1 MRHHASVRPR
11 GRRTSPGNAAYQRY
25 RRNDDIDDPSHEFLL
40 YTTFTLNAKG
50 TPAIETCDGIER
62 DRSARSKSG
71 YSSRQRKEFYDSNK
85 GSYMIGDSAMASV
98 ASKFDYLPVSLFGAV
113 MGLTGLSVAWRL
125 AYVRYGVP
133 DVIADTIGAL
143 AIAAFLAMAAAYT
156 VKWLTAPDVVKAEFR
171 HPIAGNLFGTIFV
184 SLLLLPIILA
194 TATLWAA
201 RLLWGVGAVGMAVF
215 SWVIISR
222 WMSDRQQFAH
232 ATPAWIVP
240 VIGLLD
246 IPLAVPAL
254 QFESL
259 RGVMV
264 FGLAVGLFFTT
275 PLFTL
280 IFQRLLFEPPMP
292 EALRPTLLI
301 LVAPFSV
308 GYSSYVATTG
318 HTDLFAQS
326 LYILTLFM
334 LSVLLGQLRNLPL
347 CCPFRVSWW
356 SVSFPLAASAI
367 AALKFSAVSPG
378 WATNSIAVGLLLFAT
393 AVIGGLLARTVI
405 GIVRGE
411 LRALSA

>member
-1 MRHHASVRPR
+1 
-11 GRRTSPGNAAYQRY
+11 
-25 RRNDDIDDPSHEFLL
+25 
-40 YTTFTLNAKG
+40 
-50 TPAIETCDGIER
+50 
-62 DRSARSKSG
+62 
-71 YSSRQRKEFYDSNK
+71 
-85 GSYMIGDSAMASV
+85 MIGDAATAST
-98 ASKFDYLPVSLFGAV
+98 ARKLDYLPVSLFGAV
-113 MGLTGLSVAWRL
+113 MGLSGLSVEWRL
-125 AYVRYGVP
+125 AHVRYSVP
-133 DVIADTIGAL
+133 DVIADTIGAF
-143 AIAAFLAMAAAYT
+143 AVAAFLALAVGYT
-156 VKWLTAPDVVKAEFR
+156 IKWLTAAEVVKAEFH

-194 TATLWAA
+194 TASLLVA
-201 RLLWGVGAVGMAVF
+201 RLLWGVGAIGMVIFA
-215 SWVIISR
+215 WMIISR

-318 HTDLFAQS
+318 QTDLFAQS

-347 CCPFRVSWW
+347 CCPFRLSWW

-367 AALKFSAVSPG
+367 ASLKFSAVSPG
-378 WATNSIAVGLLLFAT
+378 WVTDSIAVVLLIFSTL
-393 AVIGGLLARTVI
+393 VIGALLVRTVM
-405 GIVRGE
+405 GIAKGE